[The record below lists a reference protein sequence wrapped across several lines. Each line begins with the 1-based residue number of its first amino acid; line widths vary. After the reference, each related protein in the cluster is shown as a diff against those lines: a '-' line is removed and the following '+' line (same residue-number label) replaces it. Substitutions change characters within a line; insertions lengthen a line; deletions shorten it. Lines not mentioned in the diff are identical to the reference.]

1 MTLYL
6 GTKLRILGTLK
17 QSSQPFVISADKVNT
32 SGLNMAV
39 AGTSHL
45 KYFQPQPQLHVA
57 LIQHRLYAR

>member
-1 MTLYL
+1 MTLCL

-45 KYFQPQPQLHVA
+45 KYFQSQLHVA
-57 LIQHRLYAR
+57 LIQQRLYGR